1 MSVSN
6 SEKSILAKLL
16 ASENIHIEH
25 RKVPTAAFDLKNRSL
40 ILPIWK
46 EMSADLYDLL
56 IGHEIGHALYTPSEG
71 WHGAITDGGNGIKS
85 FLNILED
92 ARIERKVKDKYPGI
106 RKNFYAGYK
115 ELFERNFFGVEGRD
129 LNTLRFID
137 RVNLY
142 YKVGA
147 FLNIQFSE
155 DEKAVLLRIDAM
167 ETWEDVSELATEL
180 YGLAKTEQTP
190 EETAFDDI
198 MDQLGAMMEDDSEM
212 EPSSIPSETSDEQ
225 SDEKSDGDSDESD
238 EKQEGAGQSADA
250 SEKSDDNSDDDRFDP
265 DVSKWDTDTDSES
278 DSRIPDG
285 SNGFQE
291 EPYYDE
297 DPIAE
302 TDEHFRDRENELVD
316 SESLPY
322 VYGNLTMIK
331 PSDYVIPMNKVIDSI
346 KITVRNGYD
355 VIDSETDATKVYNEF
370 RVNNQKYINLM
381 VQEFEMRRKASEFA
395 RATVAKTGRLDTDRL
410 WAHKISEDLFA
421 RNTIMPNGKNHG
433 MLLFLD
439 MSGSMDMNMKGTIE
453 QLVTLAMFAR
463 KVRIPFEVYGFINN
477 QFARTAFPQH
487 DRGYENPTT
496 GTGLNDLQIADY
508 NFFLYQFLD
517 SSCSSAQFNNAVK
530 KLLHLGKAYD
540 NRRAY
545 NNRMHYKYP
554 DHFGLGS
561 TPLEESVIVARSIA
575 EQFRSKHR
583 LEVLSTVFLT
593 DGDGDNNFN
602 TNSKNYYGHSN
613 LTVEDS
619 KTRKSV
625 TVKYDSNTR
634 GRTAFSS
641 ALLELYGKVTG
652 SRVIN
657 FFILAYSERHTARNM
672 LGDDF
677 NFDAK
682 WKTEW
687 IKDRVFTLENHGG
700 FHNRFLVP
708 GGKNLQIGADT
719 LTVDSENT
727 KQIFQAFK
735 KMQNGKQASR
745 VLLTKMIRAVA

>member
-16 ASENIHIEH
+16 ASENIRIEH
-25 RKVPTAAFDLKNRSL
+25 QKVATAAFNLRDRAL

-56 IGHEIGHALYTPSEG
+56 IGHEIGHALYTPAEG
-71 WHGAITDGGNGIKS
+71 WHDAIEDGGNGIKS

-155 DEKAVLLRIDAM
+155 DEKAILRRIDVL
-167 ETWEDVSELATEL
+167 ETWEDVSALATEL
-180 YGLAKTEQTP
+180 YDLAKTEQTP
-190 EETAFDDI
+190 EETAFNEL
-198 MDQLGAMMEDDSEM
+198 MDQLGSMMGDEFDMDSVSSAPSEASAGESDDQSE
-212 EPSSIPSETSDEQ
+212 ETDGTQDDQGQSGAESDNSDADAETSD
-225 SDEKSDGDSDESD
+225 DDSDDTKGATED
-238 EKQEGAGQSADA
+238 QEQ
-250 SEKSDDNSDDDRFDP
+250 
-265 DVSKWDTDTDSES
+265 
-278 DSRIPDG
+278 DSRKPDG
-285 SNGFQE
+285 SKGFQE

-297 DPIAE
+297 NPIAE
-302 TDEHFRDRENELVD
+302 TDEHFRNREDELID
-316 SESLPY
+316 DKSRPY
-322 VYGNLTMIK
+322 VYGDLTIVK
-331 PSDYVIPMNKVIDSI
+331 PSDYVIPMNKIIDSI
-346 KITVRNGYD
+346 KITVRDGYQHVNCD
-355 VIDSETDATKVYNEF
+355 EDATKIYNEF
-370 RVNNQKYINLM
+370 RANNQKYINLM

-395 RATVAKTGRLDTDRL
+395 RATVAKTGRLDIDRL

-421 RNTIMPNGKNHG
+421 RHTIMPNGKNHG

-439 MSGSMDMNMKGTIE
+439 MSGSMDMSMKGTIE

-463 KVRIPFEVYGFINN
+463 KVRIPLEVYGFINN
-477 QFARTAFPQH
+477 QFAKAEFPDHNREWQ
-487 DRGYENPTT
+487 DSVEGKN
-496 GTGLNDLQIADY
+496 NDLQIEDT

-517 SSCSSAQFNNAVK
+517 GSCSSAQFNNAVK
-530 KLLHLGKAYD
+530 KLLHLGHAYD
-540 NRRAY
+540 NRRSY
-545 NNRMHYKYP
+545 GSNRTYHYP
-554 DHFGLGS
+554 NHFGLGS
-561 TPLEESVIVARSIA
+561 TPLEESIIVARSIA
-575 EQFRSKHR
+575 DQFRSKHR

-593 DGDGDNNFN
+593 DGDGDNNFK
-602 TNSKNYYGHSN
+602 TKSHYHYGSSN
-613 LTVEDS
+613 LTIEDA

-625 TVKYDSNTR
+625 TAKYDSNTGSR
-634 GRTAFSS
+634 NAYSK
-641 ALLELYGKVTG
+641 ALLELYGQVTG

-657 FFILAYSERHTARNM
+657 FFIVGYSEKHTARRM
-672 LGDDF
+672 FADDL

-682 WKTEW
+682 WKAEW
-687 IKDRVFTLENHGG
+687 VKDHVFTLENHGG

-719 LTVDSENT
+719 LQVDSDNT

-735 KMQNGKQASR
+735 KMQNGKQANR

>member
-16 ASENIHIEH
+16 ASENIRIEH
-25 RKVPTAAFDLKNRSL
+25 QKVATAAFNLQDRAL

-56 IGHEIGHALYTPSEG
+56 IGHEIGHALYTPAAG
-71 WHGAITDGGNGIKS
+71 WHDAITDGGNGIKS

-129 LNTLRFID
+129 LDTLRFID

-155 DEKAVLLRIDAM
+155 DEKAILRRIDVL
-167 ETWEDVSELATEL
+167 ETWEEVSALATEL

-190 EETAFDDI
+190 EETAFDEL
-198 MDQLGAMMEDDSEM
+198 MDQLGGMMGDEFDMDS
-212 EPSSIPSETSDEQ
+212 SSSAPSETSDGQ
-225 SDEKSDGDSDESD
+225 SDDESEETD
-238 EKQEGAGQSADA
+238 DTQDGEGQSGGMTDETDNENTT
-250 SEKSDDNSDDDRFDP
+250 SETDEDESGENGDDQ
-265 DVSKWDTDTDSES
+265 EY
-278 DSRIPDG
+278 DSREPDG
-285 SNGFQE
+285 SKGFQE
-291 EPYYDE
+291 EPYYNE
-297 DPIAE
+297 NPIAE
-302 TDEHFRDRENELVD
+302 TDEHFRNREDELVD
-316 SESLPY
+316 DKSRPY
-322 VYGNLTMIK
+322 VYGNLTIVK
-331 PSDYVIPMNKVIDSI
+331 PSDYIIPMKRVIDSI
-346 KITVRNGYD
+346 KITVRDGYNT
-355 VIDSETDATKVYNEF
+355 VNSETDATKVYNEF
-370 RVNNQKYINLM
+370 RANNQKYINLM

-421 RNTIMPNGKNHG
+421 RHTIMPNGKNHG
-433 MLLFLD
+433 MLMFLD

-453 QLVTLAMFAR
+453 QMVTLAMFAR
-463 KVRIPFEVYGFINN
+463 KVRIPMEVYGFINN
-477 QFARTAFPQH
+477 QFAKTAFPEYNREH
-487 DRGYENPTT
+487 REITT
-496 GTGLNDLQIADY
+496 GENKNDIQIADS

-517 SSCSSAQFNNAVK
+517 GSCSSAQFNNAVK
-530 KLLHLGKAYD
+530 ELLHLGHAYD
-540 NRRAY
+540 NRRMYGNY
-545 NNRMHYKYP
+545 NNVTYRYP

-593 DGDGDNNFN
+593 DGDGDNNFSTN
-602 TNSKNYYGHSN
+602 THNYYGNSN
-613 LTVEDS
+613 LTIEDA

-625 TVKYDSNTR
+625 TVKYDRDKGMRSAYSN
-634 GRTAFSS
+634 
-641 ALLELYGKVTG
+641 ALLELYGQVTG

-657 FFILAYSERHTARNM
+657 FFIVAYSEKHTARRM
-672 LGDDF
+672 LGDDS
-677 NFDAK
+677 NFDTK

-687 IKDRVFTLENHGG
+687 VKDRVFTLDNHGG

-708 GGKNLQIGADT
+708 GGKNLQIGTDT

-735 KMQNGKQASR
+735 KMQNGKQANR

>member
-16 ASENIHIEH
+16 ASENIRIEH
-25 RKVPTAAFDLKNRSL
+25 QKVATAAFNLRDRAL

-56 IGHEIGHALYTPSEG
+56 IGHEIGHALYTPAEG
-71 WHGAITDGGNGIKS
+71 WHDAIEDGGNGIKS

-155 DEKAVLLRIDAM
+155 DEKAILRRIDVL
-167 ETWEDVSELATEL
+167 ETWEDVSALATEL
-180 YGLAKTEQTP
+180 YDLAKTEQTP
-190 EETAFDDI
+190 EETAFDEL
-198 MDQLGAMMEDDSEM
+198 MDQLGGMFGDEMDMDSF
-212 EPSSIPSETSDEQ
+212 SSAPSETSA
-225 SDEKSDGDSDESD
+225 GESD
-238 EKQEGAGQSADA
+238 DQSEETDGTQDDQGQSGEE
-250 SEKSDDNSDDDRFDP
+250 SDNSDADAETSDD
-265 DVSKWDTDTDSES
+265 DSDNTKGATEDQEQ
-278 DSRIPDG
+278 DSRKPDG
-285 SNGFQE
+285 SKGFQE
-291 EPYYDE
+291 EPYYNE
-297 DPIAE
+297 NPIAE
-302 TDEHFRDRENELVD
+302 TDEHFRNREDELID
-316 SESLPY
+316 DKSRPY
-322 VYGNLTMIK
+322 VYGDLTIVK

-346 KITVRNGYD
+346 KITVRDGYNS
-355 VIDSETDATKVYNEF
+355 VNSEDDATKVYNEF
-370 RVNNQKYINLM
+370 RANNQKYINLM

-395 RATVAKTGRLDTDRL
+395 RATVAKTGRLDIDRL

-421 RNTIMPNGKNHG
+421 RHTIMPNGKNHG

-439 MSGSMDMNMKGTIE
+439 MSGSMDMSMKGTIE

-463 KVRIPFEVYGFINN
+463 KVRIPLEVYGFINN
-477 QFARTAFPQH
+477 QFAKGEFPEYNREFK
-487 DRGYENPTT
+487 DAVEGKN
-496 GTGLNDLQIADY
+496 NDLQIEDT

-517 SSCSSAQFNNAVK
+517 GSCSSAQFNNAVK
-530 KLLHLGKAYD
+530 KLLHLGQAYD
-540 NRRAY
+540 NRRSY
-545 NNRMHYKYP
+545 GSNRNYQYP
-554 DHFGLGS
+554 NHFGLGS
-561 TPLEESVIVARSIA
+561 TPLEESIIVARSIA
-575 EQFRSKHR
+575 DQFRSKHR

-593 DGDGDNNFN
+593 DGDGDNNFK
-602 TNSKNYYGHSN
+602 TKSHYHYGSSN
-613 LTVEDS
+613 LTIEDA

-625 TVKYDSNTR
+625 TAKYDSNTGSR
-634 GRTAFSS
+634 NAYSK
-641 ALLELYGKVTG
+641 ALLELYGQVTG

-657 FFILAYSERHTARNM
+657 FFIVGYSEKHTARRM
-672 LGDDF
+672 FADDL

-682 WKTEW
+682 WKAEW
-687 IKDRVFTLENHGG
+687 VKDRVFTLDNHGG

-708 GGKNLQIGADT
+708 GGKNLQIG
-719 LTVDSENT
+719 VDSLQVDSDNT

-735 KMQNGKQASR
+735 KMQNGKQANR

>member
-1 MSVSN
+1 M
-6 SEKSILAKLL
+6 
-16 ASENIHIEH
+16 
-25 RKVPTAAFDLKNRSL
+25 
-40 ILPIWK
+40 
-46 EMSADLYDLL
+46 
-56 IGHEIGHALYTPSEG
+56 
-71 WHGAITDGGNGIKS
+71 
-85 FLNILED
+85 
-92 ARIERKVKDKYPGI
+92 
-106 RKNFYAGYK
+106 
-115 ELFERNFFGVEGRD
+115 
-129 LNTLRFID
+129 
-137 RVNLY
+137 
-142 YKVGA
+142 
-147 FLNIQFSE
+147 
-155 DEKAVLLRIDAM
+155 
-167 ETWEDVSELATEL
+167 
-180 YGLAKTEQTP
+180 
-190 EETAFDDI
+190 
-198 MDQLGAMMEDDSEM
+198 
-212 EPSSIPSETSDEQ
+212 
-225 SDEKSDGDSDESD
+225 
-238 EKQEGAGQSADA
+238 
-250 SEKSDDNSDDDRFDP
+250 
-265 DVSKWDTDTDSES
+265 
-278 DSRIPDG
+278 
-285 SNGFQE
+285 
-291 EPYYDE
+291 
-297 DPIAE
+297 
-302 TDEHFRDRENELVD
+302 
-316 SESLPY
+316 
-322 VYGNLTMIK
+322 YGNLTMIK
-331 PSDYVIPMNKVIDSI
+331 PSDYIIPMNTVIDSI
-346 KITVRNGYD
+346 KITVRQGYD
-355 VIDSETDATKVYNEF
+355 FIDSEADATEIYNEF

-395 RATVAKTGRLDTDRL
+395 RATVAKTGRLDVDRL

-433 MLLFLD
+433 MLMFLD

-477 QFARTAFPQH
+477 QFARTAFPKH

-496 GTGLNDLQIADY
+496 GAGLNDLQIADY

-540 NRRAY
+540 NRRSY
-545 NNRMHYKYP
+545 GNQRHYKYP

-561 TPLEESVIVARSIA
+561 TPLEESIIVARSIA
-575 EQFRSKHR
+575 DQFRSKHR

-593 DGDGDNNFN
+593 DGDGDNNFT
-602 TNSKNYYGHSN
+602 TNSKSYYGHSN

-634 GRTAFSS
+634 GRTAFST

-657 FFILAYSERHTARNM
+657 FFILTYSERHTARNM
-672 LGDDF
+672 FNDDY
-677 NFDAK
+677 NFDHK
-682 WKTEW
+682 WRAEW

>member
-16 ASENIHIEH
+16 ASENIRIEH
-25 RKVPTAAFDLKNRSL
+25 QKVATAAFNLRDRAL

-56 IGHEIGHALYTPSEG
+56 IGHEIGHALYTPAEG
-71 WHGAITDGGNGIKS
+71 WHDAIEDGGNGIKS

-155 DEKAVLLRIDAM
+155 DEKAILRRIDVL
-167 ETWEDVSELATEL
+167 ETWEDVSALATEL
-180 YGLAKTEQTP
+180 YDLAKTEQTP
-190 EETAFDDI
+190 EETAFDEL
-198 MDQLGAMMEDDSEM
+198 MDQLGSMF
-212 EPSSIPSETSDEQ
+212 SDEMDMDSSSSAPPSASPEVSDDQ
-225 SDEKSDGDSDESD
+225 SAGESTETDDKQDDNGQSGDKSEQSGEATDDTQDGDDESGDD
-238 EKQEGAGQSADA
+238 EDYEF
-250 SEKSDDNSDDDRFDP
+250 R
-265 DVSKWDTDTDSES
+265 V
-278 DSRIPDG
+278 PDG
-285 SNGFQE
+285 SKGFQE

-297 DPIAE
+297 NPIAE
-302 TDEHFRDRENELVD
+302 TDEHFRNREDELID
-316 SESLPY
+316 DKSRPY
-322 VYGNLTMIK
+322 VYGDLTIVK
-331 PSDYVIPMNKVIDSI
+331 PSDYIIPMNKVIDSI
-346 KITVRNGYD
+346 KITVRDGYYPA
-355 VIDSETDATKVYNEF
+355 DSEADATKVYNEF
-370 RVNNQKYINLM
+370 RANNQKYINLM

-395 RATVAKTGRLDTDRL
+395 RATVAKTGRLDIDRL

-421 RNTIMPNGKNHG
+421 RHTIMPDGKNHG

-439 MSGSMDMNMKGTIE
+439 MSGSMDMSMKGTIE

-463 KVRIPFEVYGFINN
+463 KVRIPLEVYGFINN
-477 QFARTAFPQH
+477 QFAKGEFPEYNREFK
-487 DRGYENPTT
+487 DAVEGKN
-496 GTGLNDLQIADY
+496 NDLKIEDT

-517 SSCSSAQFNNAVK
+517 GSCSSAQFNNAVK
-530 KLLHLGKAYD
+530 KLLHLGQAYD
-540 NRRAY
+540 NRRSY
-545 NNRMHYKYP
+545 GSNRNYQYP
-554 DHFGLGS
+554 NHFGLGS
-561 TPLEESVIVARSIA
+561 TPLEESIIVARSIA
-575 EQFRSKHR
+575 DQFRSKHR

-593 DGDGDNNFN
+593 DGDGDNNFK
-602 TNSKNYYGHSN
+602 TNSHYHYGSSN
-613 LTVEDS
+613 LTIEDA

-625 TVKYDSNTR
+625 TVKYDSNSNTR
-634 GRTAFSS
+634 IAYSK
-641 ALLELYGKVTG
+641 ALLELYGLVTG

-657 FFILAYSERHTARNM
+657 FFIVGYSEKHTARRM
-672 LGDDF
+672 FGDDF

-682 WKTEW
+682 WKAEW
-687 IKDRVFTLENHGG
+687 VKDRVFTLDNHGG

-708 GGKNLQIGADT
+708 GGKNLQIG
-719 LTVDSENT
+719 VDSLQVDSDNT

-735 KMQNGKQASR
+735 KMQNGKQANR

>member
-16 ASENIHIEH
+16 ASENIRIEH
-25 RKVPTAAFDLKNRSL
+25 QKVATAAFNLRDRAL

-56 IGHEIGHALYTPSEG
+56 IGHEIGHALYTPAEG
-71 WHGAITDGGNGIKS
+71 WHDAIEDGGNGIKS

-155 DEKAVLLRIDAM
+155 DEKAILRRIDVL
-167 ETWEDVSELATEL
+167 ETWEDVSALATEL
-180 YGLAKTEQTP
+180 YDLAKTEQTP
-190 EETAFDDI
+190 EETAFNEL
-198 MDQLGAMMEDDSEM
+198 MDQLGSMMGDEFDMDSVSSAPSEASAGESDDQSE
-212 EPSSIPSETSDEQ
+212 EIDGTQDDQGQSGAESDNSDADAETSD
-225 SDEKSDGDSDESD
+225 DDSDDTKGATED
-238 EKQEGAGQSADA
+238 QEQ
-250 SEKSDDNSDDDRFDP
+250 
-265 DVSKWDTDTDSES
+265 
-278 DSRIPDG
+278 DSRKPDG
-285 SNGFQE
+285 SKGFQE

-297 DPIAE
+297 NPIAE
-302 TDEHFRDRENELVD
+302 TDEHFRNREDELID
-316 SESLPY
+316 DKSRPY
-322 VYGNLTMIK
+322 VYGDLTIVK

-346 KITVRNGYD
+346 KITVRDGYNS
-355 VIDSETDATKVYNEF
+355 VNSEDDATKVYNEF
-370 RVNNQKYINLM
+370 RANNQKYINLM

-395 RATVAKTGRLDTDRL
+395 RATVAKTGRLDIDRL

-421 RNTIMPNGKNHG
+421 RHTIMPNGKNHG

-439 MSGSMDMNMKGTIE
+439 MSGSMDMNMRGTIE

-463 KVRIPFEVYGFINN
+463 KVRIPLEVYGFVNN
-477 QFARTAFPQH
+477 QFAKGEFPEYNREFK
-487 DRGYENPTT
+487 DAVEGKN
-496 GTGLNDLQIADY
+496 NDLQIEDT

-517 SSCSSAQFNNAVK
+517 GSCSSAQFNNAVK
-530 KLLHLGKAYD
+530 KLLHLGQAYD
-540 NRRAY
+540 NRRSY
-545 NNRMHYKYP
+545 GSNRNYQYP
-554 DHFGLGS
+554 NHFGLGS
-561 TPLEESVIVARSIA
+561 TPLEESIIVARSIA
-575 EQFRSKHR
+575 DQFRSKHR

-593 DGDGDNNFN
+593 DGDGDNNFK
-602 TNSKNYYGHSN
+602 TKSHYHYGSSN
-613 LTVEDS
+613 LTIEDA

-625 TVKYDSNTR
+625 TAKYDSKTGSRN
-634 GRTAFSS
+634 AYSK
-641 ALLELYGKVTG
+641 ALLELYGQVTG

-657 FFILAYSERHTARNM
+657 FFIVGYSEKHTARRM
-672 LGDDF
+672 FADDL

-682 WKTEW
+682 WKAEW
-687 IKDRVFTLENHGG
+687 VKDRVFTLDNHGG

-708 GGKNLQIGADT
+708 GGKNLQIG
-719 LTVDSENT
+719 VDSLQVDSDNT

-735 KMQNGKQASR
+735 KMQNGKQANR

>member
-16 ASENIHIEH
+16 ASENIRIEH
-25 RKVPTAAFDLKNRSL
+25 QKVATAAFNLRDRAL

-56 IGHEIGHALYTPSEG
+56 IGHEIGHALYTPEEG
-71 WHGAITDGGNGIKS
+71 WHDAIEDGGNGIKS

-129 LNTLRFID
+129 LDTLRFID

-155 DEKAVLLRIDAM
+155 DEKAILRRIDVL
-167 ETWEDVSELATEL
+167 ETWDDVSALATEL
-180 YGLAKTEQTP
+180 YDLAKTEQTP
-190 EETAFDDI
+190 EETAFNEL
-198 MDQLGAMMEDDSEM
+198 MDQLGSMMGDEFDLDSI
-212 EPSSIPSETSDEQ
+212 SSAPSETSA
-225 SDEKSDGDSDESD
+225 GESD
-238 EKQEGAGQSADA
+238 DQSEETDGTQDDQGQSGAE
-250 SEKSDDNSDDDRFDP
+250 SDNSDADAETSDDDS
-265 DVSKWDTDTDSES
+265 DDTKGATEDQEQ
-278 DSRIPDG
+278 DSRKPDG
-285 SNGFQE
+285 SKGFQE

-297 DPIAE
+297 NPIAE
-302 TDEHFRDRENELVD
+302 TDEHFRNREDELID
-316 SESLPY
+316 DKSRPY
-322 VYGNLTMIK
+322 VYGDLTIVK

-346 KITVRNGYD
+346 KITVRDGYNS
-355 VIDSETDATKVYNEF
+355 VNSEDDATKVYNEF
-370 RVNNQKYINLM
+370 RANNQKYINLM

-395 RATVAKTGRLDTDRL
+395 RATVAKTGRLDIDRL

-421 RNTIMPNGKNHG
+421 RHTIMPNGKNHG

-439 MSGSMDMNMKGTIE
+439 MSGSMDMNMRGTIE

-463 KVRIPFEVYGFINN
+463 KVRIPLEVYGFINN
-477 QFARTAFPQH
+477 QFAKGEFPEYNREFK
-487 DRGYENPTT
+487 DAVEGKN
-496 GTGLNDLQIADY
+496 NDLQIEDT

-517 SSCSSAQFNNAVK
+517 GSCSSAQFNNAVK
-530 KLLHLGKAYD
+530 KLLHLGQAYD
-540 NRRAY
+540 NRRSY
-545 NNRMHYKYP
+545 GSNRNYQYP
-554 DHFGLGS
+554 NHFGLGS
-561 TPLEESVIVARSIA
+561 TPLEESIIVARSIA
-575 EQFRSKHR
+575 DQFRSKHR

-593 DGDGDNNFN
+593 DGDGDNNFR
-602 TNSKNYYGHSN
+602 TNSHYHYGSSN
-613 LTVEDS
+613 LTIEDA

-625 TVKYDSNTR
+625 TVKYDSKTGSRN
-634 GRTAFSS
+634 AYSK
-641 ALLELYGKVTG
+641 ALLELYGQVTG

-657 FFILAYSERHTARNM
+657 FFIVGYSEKHTARRM
-672 LGDDF
+672 FADDL

-687 IKDRVFTLENHGG
+687 VKERVFTLDNHGG

-719 LTVDSENT
+719 LQVESENT

-735 KMQNGKQASR
+735 KMQNGKQANR